1 MSTLEVNKIT
11 PQGVATEV
19 TLGDSGDTFTIPS
32 GVTLDGSSATLTGF
46 GTATVNGITEMDMWR
61 LTAAFTGDGVLTSN
75 LERVD
80 TVFDKIG
87 TGVSE
92 SSGIFSFPTTGIYLI
107 KFNASFVLASG
118 NSSLYSN
125 IIIDATTNN
134 STYTAR
140 AEGLQESPSLGG
152 DHWSHVYTEMVFDV
166 TNITTH
172 KVRFR
177 LNVENNSSQ
186 CYGATNTNITSFT
199 FIRLGDT

>member
-11 PQGVATEV
+11 PSTGTDI

-32 GVTLDGSSATLTGF
+32 GVTLNGSSATLTGF
-46 GTATVNGITEMDMWR
+46 ATTNGITEMDMWR
-61 LTAAFTGDGVLTSN
+61 LTTAFTGDGVLTSN

-107 KFNASFVLASG
+107 KFNANIVLGSG
-118 NSSLYSN
+118 NSSLYTN
-125 IIIDATTNN
+125 IIIDATTDN

-152 DHWSHVYTEMVFDV
+152 DHLSHVYAEMIFDV
-166 TNITTH
+166 TDITTH

-177 LNVENNSSQ
+177 LNAENNSSQ
-186 CYGATNTNITSFT
+186 TYGATNNNVTSFT

>member
-19 TLGDSGDTFTIPS
+19 TMGDSGDTFTIPS

-61 LTAAFTGDGVLTSN
+61 LTTDFAGDGVLTSN

-92 SSGIFSFPTTGIYLI
+92 SSGNFSFPSTGIYLI
-107 KFNASFVLASG
+107 KFNATITLGSG
-118 NSSLYSN
+118 NSALYNN
-125 IIIDATTNN
+125 IIIDATTDN

-152 DHWSHVYTEMVFDV
+152 DHYAHVYTEMIFDV
-166 TNITTH
+166 TNTSTH

-177 LNVENNSSQ
+177 LNVENNSAQ
-186 CYGATNTNITSFT
+186 TLGRTNLNTTAFV

>member
-11 PQGVATEV
+11 PSTGTSI
-19 TLGDSGDTFTIPS
+19 TLGDSGDTFTLPS
-32 GVTLDGSSATLTGF
+32 GVTLDGSSATLTGI
-46 GTATVNGITEMDMWR
+46 ATTNGITEMDMWR
-61 LTAAFTGDGVLTSN
+61 LTANFTGDGTLTSN

-92 SSGIFSFPTTGIYLI
+92 SSGIFSFPSTGIYLI
-107 KFNASFVLASG
+107 KFNATFVLPSA
-118 NSSLYSN
+118 NSALFNN
-125 IIIDATTNN
+125 IVIDATTNN

-140 AEGLQESPSLGG
+140 AEGLQETSSRGG
-152 DHWSHVYTEMVFDV
+152 DHYSHVYAEMIFDV
-166 TNITTH
+166 TDISNY

-177 LNVENNSSQ
+177 LNVENNSAQ
-186 CYGATNTNITSFT
+186 CLGSTSLNLTSFT

>member
-11 PQGVATEV
+11 PSTGTDI

-32 GVTLDGSSATLTGF
+32 GVTLNGSSATLTGF
-46 GTATVNGITEMDMWR
+46 ATTNGITEMDMWR
-61 LTAAFTGDGVLTSN
+61 LTTAFTGDGVLTSN

-107 KFNASFVLASG
+107 KFNANIVLGSG
-118 NSSLYSN
+118 NSSLYTN
-125 IIIDATTNN
+125 IIIDATTDN

-152 DHWSHVYTEMVFDV
+152 DHWSHVYAEMIFDV
-166 TNITTH
+166 TDITTH

-177 LNVENNSSQ
+177 LNAENNSSQ
-186 CYGATNTNITSFT
+186 TYGATNNNVTSFT